1 MKNEISLKN
10 AAVALVLAFVLAFS
24 MPVSMVS
31 HVVSQNTSSSSGGVT
46 ADIQTLSVENEIQ
59 PQEQQTV
66 ITPSVNTDDYKEE
79 ETMPGNDTVLSP
91 DEILPD
97 ENSGVTEMP
106 TDDAAADVQEGVTV
120 VPAKLNNIMRDSLA
134 NIISKK
140 IYTFTADRR
149 SAVVYAFNHV
159 NVTDT
164 SCLWYITLY
173 EEYSPDGTGK
183 TTAYRVLNRMS
194 YTSIGVGERSA
205 TIGIL
210 PGNYRVEVECI
221 TGYTEDKYDI
231 VIGLTETNDYETEYN
246 NSPSRYTE
254 LPLNKTLHGSASVF
268 PGDEPDEDYYLFR
281 VTDAGYT
288 VLYFDHEEDT
298 EGMNGAVAWRIRV
311 TDMQGNEYY
320 YISSDMDKAMINS
333 GVMGL
338 PPGYYYVRV
347 SSHVF
352 SNITYS
358 LNVSFSK
365 DSAIETELND
375 TPESADIIAVNTEKI
390 GSLTPRED
398 KSDRDYYVFTMEKDG
413 FVVIDF
419 IHEALTESNDGWNI
433 TVTAQDGRV
442 AYNTVSD
449 WNQPVLQSP
458 SIGLTAGTYYIG
470 IDSDNLYHSSIVYRL
485 ILLTVESSGW
495 ETEPNN
501 SMDTADVI
509 GIGSTVNGTMVEMG
523 TDYDKDYFMLD
534 IEVAGT
540 LSIAFGHIV
549 VDEPDKEGWIVSV
562 ADADG
567 NIISSMTSDWDSPAE
582 VLTAPVEA
590 GRYYIVVET
599 GLYFNTSRYVFATVL
614 E

>member
-1 MKNEISLKN
+1 MMKKEFSLKN

-24 MPVSMVS
+24 MPVGIVS
-31 HVVSQNTSSSSGGVT
+31 HTAQQNSPSPSGNMT
-46 ADIQTLSVENEIQ
+46 AGMQSLSVENETQ
-59 PQEQQTV
+59 PQEQHTV
-66 ITPSVNTDDYKEE
+66 ITPDINTDDYREE
-79 ETMPGNDTVLSP
+79 ETMPGNDTMLSP

-97 ENSGVTEMP
+97 EDSGVTEMP
-106 TDDAAADVQEGVTV
+106 SDDETQVQEGVTV

-140 IYTFTADRR
+140 VYTFTAEKR

-159 NVTDT
+159 NVTET

-183 TTAYRVLNRMS
+183 TTDYRILNRMS

-231 VIGLTETNDYETEYN
+231 VIGLTETDDYETEYN
-246 NSPSRYTE
+246 NSLSRYTE

-268 PGDEPDEDYYLFR
+268 PDDDPDEDYYLFR
-281 VTDAGYT
+281 VTDVGYT
-288 VLYFDHEEDT
+288 VLYFDHEADP

-320 YISSDMDKAMINS
+320 YISSGMDKAMINS

-338 PPGYYYVRV
+338 PPGYYYVTV

-365 DSAIETELND
+365 DSAIESELND

-390 GSLTPRED
+390 GSLTARGD

-485 ILLTVESSGW
+485 ILLTVESTGW

-501 SMDTADVI
+501 STDTADVI
-509 GIGSTVNGTMVEMG
+509 EVGSSVNGTMVEMG
-523 TDYDKDYFMLD
+523 TDYDKDYFALD
-534 IEVAGT
+534 ISVAGT
-540 LSIAFGHIV
+540 LSVAFGHIV

-562 ADADG
+562 VDADG
-567 NIISSMTSDWDSPAE
+567 NVVSTITSDWDSPAE
-582 VLTAPVEA
+582 VLTAQVDA
-590 GRYYIVVET
+590 GRYYILVET
-599 GLYFNTSRYVFATVL
+599 GLYFNTSRYVFATAL